1 MTAILVIVG
10 EVVAEQTAKVIGVEH
25 YDVIEE
31 LAADAEH
38 PPFADTVLPGR
49 PRGDAHRS
57 DILPGLSS
65 VSAGSR
71 SLC

>member
-1 MTAILVIVG
+1 MATVVVVVG

-38 PPFADTVLPGR
+38 PVLRQYSIRGPAERFATG
-49 PRGDAHRS
+49 
-57 DILPGLSS
+57 
-65 VSAGSR
+65 SA
-71 SLC
+71 